1 MWMRY
6 DSGKSAAEH
15 FGKGQSCFITL
26 HSFILGVEDSVFG
39 SNYVS
44 NCFVFFLGCIIVN
57 ILSHLNDKISCLPMT
72 MIFSRHL

>member
-26 HSFILGVEDSVFG
+26 HSFILGVEDSVLEAIMFQ
-39 SNYVS
+39 
-44 NCFVFFLGCIIVN
+44 IVLFSSLVVL
-57 ILSHLNDKISCLPMT
+57 LSTYCHT
-72 MIFSRHL
+72 